1 MNDNWRYKLIGDNQF
16 LIDGISAEDPT
27 DKIIDALDGI
37 NEEQKITL
45 WDLLETLPE
54 KHKYLI
60 WLYFFEGKTLESIA
74 KDQGCSKQNIHE
86 QISKAIKILQL
97 KVLFDS
103 IDYKDLKS

>member
-1 MNDNWRYKLIGDNQF
+1 MSDNWRYKLVGDNQY
-16 LIDGISAEDPT
+16 LIDSNSVEDPT
-27 DKIIDALDGI
+27 DKIINALDGI

-54 KHKYLI
+54 KHKDLI

-74 KDQGCSKQNIHE
+74 KDKGCSKQNIHE
-86 QISKAIKILQL
+86 QIAKAINNLQL
-97 KVLFDS
+97 KVLLDS